1 MGTRVLYQLVL
12 SPYCTKVRWGLEWK
26 RLAYDAV
33 EIDPFTRKEP
43 RSASGQGKVPVLE
56 DGGTVIADS
65 TRILAYLEE
74 AYPDRSLIPRQPAAR
89 ASVLALE
96 DWADEVFIPDL
107 IAFKIFSADNPR
119 RMVVRTAKHHPPSFL
134 MKLQVLVGPAV
145 VRSLGRSRRRGRS
158 LSQIRSDYERHLDL
172 LDSMASGRP
181 YLTGEGP
188 TVFDAAVWGGLWS
201 MKGMAGEELLG
212 PRLNLSGWFRR
223 MQSEI

>member
-1 MGTRVLYQLVL
+1 MGARVLYQLVL

-26 RLAYDAV
+26 RLDYDAV

-43 RSASGQGKVPVLE
+43 RNASGQGKVPVLE

-74 AYPDRSLIPRQPAAR
+74 AYPDRGLIPRQPAAR

-145 VRSLGRSRRRGRS
+145 VRSLGRSRRHGRS
-158 LSQIRSDYERHLDL
+158 LSQLRSDYERHLDL

>member
-1 MGTRVLYQLVL
+1 M
-12 SPYCTKVRWGLEWK
+12 
-26 RLAYDAV
+26 
-33 EIDPFTRKEP
+33 
-43 RSASGQGKVPVLE
+43 
-56 DGGTVIADS
+56 
-65 TRILAYLEE
+65 
-74 AYPDRSLIPRQPAAR
+74 
-89 ASVLALE
+89 LALE

-119 RMVVRTAKHHPPSFL
+119 SMVVRTAKHHPPSFL

-145 VRSLGRSRRRGRS
+145 VRSLGRSRRHGRS
-158 LSQIRSDYERHLDL
+158 LSQLRSDYERHLDL

>member
-1 MGTRVLYQLVL
+1 MGPRVLYQLVL

-26 RLAYDAV
+26 RLDYDAV

-43 RSASGQGKVPVLE
+43 RNASGQGKVPVLE

-74 AYPDRSLIPRQPAAR
+74 AYPDRGLIPRQPAAR

-158 LSQIRSDYERHLDL
+158 LSQLRSDYERHLDL

-181 YLTGEGP
+181 YLTGDGP

-212 PRLNLSGWFRR
+212 PRVNLSGWFRR

>member
-1 MGTRVLYQLVL
+1 MGPRVLYQLVL

-26 RLAYDAV
+26 RLDYDAV

-43 RSASGQGKVPVLE
+43 RNASGQGKVPVLE

-74 AYPDRSLIPRQPAAR
+74 AYPDRGLIPRQPAAR

-119 RMVVRTAKHHPPSFL
+119 RMVMRTAKHHPPSFL

-158 LSQIRSDYERHLDL
+158 LSQLRSDYERHLDL

-181 YLTGEGP
+181 YLTGDGP

-212 PRLNLSGWFRR
+212 PRVNLSGWFRR

>member
-1 MGTRVLYQLVL
+1 MGPRVLYQLVL

-26 RLAYDAV
+26 RLDYDAV

-43 RSASGQGKVPVLE
+43 RNASGQGKVPVLE

-74 AYPDRSLIPRQPAAR
+74 AYPDRGLIPRQPAAR

-119 RMVVRTAKHHPPSFL
+119 RMVMRTAKHHPPSFL
-134 MKLQVLVGPAV
+134 MKLQVLIGPAV

-158 LSQIRSDYERHLDL
+158 LSQLRSDYERHLDL

-181 YLTGEGP
+181 YLTGDGP

-201 MKGMAGEELLG
+201 MKGMAGEELLW